1 MAAAESTTSIG
12 VKFTSSDKA
21 AGEVAISLE
30 STVGALKDAI
40 R

>member
-1 MAAAESTTSIG
+1 MAAESTATIG

-21 AGEVAISLE
+21 AGEVSISLE
-30 STVGALKDAI
+30 STVGALKESI